1 MISYVLAALTCL
13 AVMGA
18 DQFTKHIVVTRFVLG
33 EEGKV
38 LIPGLIDLIFVKN
51 DGGAW
56 GMLGGSTWLL
66 LSLTIV
72 IMMVCVTLLLKYGVR
87 DKVIFWSISLILAG
101 GLGNMIDRI
110 FRDGF
115 VVDFLHFTFWKSFP
129 VFNVA
134 DCAIVTGGAMLVVYL
149 GWGVFKEYRKSK
161 RTALFASAQ
170 DGVNDEN
177 NK

>member
-13 AVMGA
+13 AVLGA
-18 DQFTKHIVVTRFVLG
+18 DQLTKHIVATHFVLG
-33 EEGKV
+33 EEGKS

-72 IMMVCVTLLLKYGVR
+72 IMMICITLLLKYGAK

-110 FRDGF
+110 FRGGF

-134 DCAIVTGGAMLVVYL
+134 DCAIVTGGVLLVVYL
-149 GWGVFKEYRKSK
+149 GWGILKEYRKRKETPLS
-161 RTALFASAQ
+161 ASDQ
-170 DGVNDEN
+170 GSVSDED